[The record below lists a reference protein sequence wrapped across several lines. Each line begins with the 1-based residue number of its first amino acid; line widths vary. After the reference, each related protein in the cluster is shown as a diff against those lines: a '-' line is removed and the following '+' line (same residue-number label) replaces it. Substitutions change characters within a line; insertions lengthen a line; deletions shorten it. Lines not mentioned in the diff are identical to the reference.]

1 MSYIPLAKINDSA
14 STQNLY
20 RNLNREDRIALQ
32 SQPLSNNYTG
42 SAKGLVSTLSP
53 VHFQAMDIGRDKYA
67 NMTQS
72 ENCMETCFEKCLIS
86 TMNINVCQR
95 SCYEKCIDDTT
106 KDFI

>member
-1 MSYIPLAKINDSA
+1 MSIPLAKINHAA

-20 RNLNREDRIALQ
+20 RNLNRNDRIALQ

-42 SAKGLVSTLSP
+42 SAKGLVSTLTP

-67 NMTQS
+67 TMTQA
-72 ENCMETCFEKCLIS
+72 ENCQSTCMENCLLTTNS
-86 TMNINVCQR
+86 NIDLCQR